1 MKFRGGFFFVRVEN
15 GFNFCGD
22 PPKKNN
28 LKVGNSGLHITLLCL
43 VPPKFGL
50 QNIRCLQA
58 GNCVHMVRNPCC
70 DSQGNLQSPPA
81 RSNGQITYHKRV
93 DWEVILRVLLKI
105 AVHCQFDLSFF
116 TFFAEKDFERNH
128 GYHMRFHYSCP

>member
-1 MKFRGGFFFVRVEN
+1 MRVEN